1 MPYLAASST
10 TAIQPASES
19 SQTSFSR
26 YSQCSVNKP
35 SVTEND
41 GSSARPAR
49 TAYPLTYALCGLIGA
64 KAQKSWLYLAGS
76 WGSAV
81 SYCVTISLRVASGCL
96 PIGYQMASG
105 WLRGGRNPVS
115 SYTDG

>member
-26 YSQCSVNKP
+26 YSQCSVNQP

-41 GSSARPAR
+41 GSSARPAC
-49 TAYPLTYALCGLIGA
+49 TAYPLKYALCGLIGA
-64 KAQKSWLYLAGS
+64 KAQKSWLYFAGS

-81 SYCVTISLRVASGCL
+81 SYCVTDCTDQRI
-96 PIGYQMASG
+96 G
-105 WLRGGRNPVS
+105 WLVEFFIS
-115 SYTDG
+115 A